1 VAPFE
6 GGEEEEAVWR
16 VIFLWRRWLE
26 VIRAAAALADGGGG
40 GFIFDVEEEEDL
52 VGSVGRM
59 DQWVL
64 GWCGPGWAE
73 NNWTRLRNKWRR

>member
-1 VAPFE
+1 VASHFLVE
-6 GGEEEEAVWR
+6 EVAGGHQ
-16 VIFLWRRWLE
+16 
-26 VIRAAAALADGGGG
+26 GSGG

-73 NNWTRLRNKWRR
+73 NNWTRLRNKLRR